1 MPILPDPHGVFV
13 LLLTP
18 LALYLFTRD
27 RLPLEASGL
36 AILVI
41 LVVSF
46 QLFPYEANGE
56 RLEPTSFLAGFGNEA
71 LITICALMILGKG
84 LEATGALQPLALS
97 LAKAWTAKPKLAS
110 LATMLIAA
118 MLSAFV
124 NNTPI
129 VVMLLPML
137 IGVAVRN
144 KLAPSS
150 ILMPIGFATL
160 IGGMAT
166 TIGTSTNLLVVGIAA
181 DQGLEPFGMFD
192 FTLPVLMV
200 GVVGLLYL
208 WLVAP
213 RLLPDRKQPLSDR
226 SPRVFNAMFHIHD
239 ASAAC
244 GLTFAEGLALTDN
257 EMRVDRIERGEGLS
271 VTKLPSVTI
280 LAGDRLAVRDTP
292 DRLKQFEKQLGATLH
307 SDLGADDIT
316 LTGKVSAL
324 KDQQHLA
331 EIVVTRGS
339 LLHRAS
345 LTGTRFAQRTGL
357 LPLAVHRAREPGAE
371 EISGDIGATH
381 LRAGDVVLVQGA
393 DTQLEQLKRSG
404 SALVLDGTTD
414 LPRTHRSVR
423 ALGIMILVVLA
434 AAGGLLPISVSAIV
448 GVGAMLATRCLTWEV
463 AASSLS
469 PQVVMIIVASL
480 ALGLAMTQT
489 GGALY
494 IAQVF
499 VESVRLLP
507 TPFILSSLMLVMA
520 ILTNVVSN
528 AAAGIIG
535 TPIAIQMASELGVPA
550 EPFVLAVIFGANM
563 SYATPYGYQTNLL
576 LLSAGG
582 YKFSD
587 FIRAGVPLTALMW
600 LGFSIVLPMIYDL

>member
-1 MPILPDPHGVFV
+1 VPSPPDPHGIFV

-36 AILVI
+36 AILII
-41 LVVSF
+41 LVLSF
-46 QLFPYEANGE
+46 QLFPYQVDGV
-56 RLEPTSFLAGFGNEA
+56 RLAPTSLLAGFGNEA
-71 LITICALMILGKG
+71 LITICALMIMGKG
-84 LEATGALQPLALS
+84 LEATGALQPVALS
-97 LAKAWTAKPKLAS
+97 LARAWMAKPKLAA
-110 LATMLIAA
+110 LATLTIAA
-118 MLSAFV
+118 IFSAFV

-150 ILMPIGFATL
+150 ILMPVGFATL

-166 TIGTSTNLLVVGIAA
+166 TIGTSTNLLVVGIAQ

-192 FTLPVLMV
+192 FTLPVLLV
-200 GVVGLLYL
+200 GSIGILYL

-213 RLLPDRKQPLSDR
+213 KLIPERKQPLSDR
-226 SPRVFNAMFHIHD
+226 SPRVFDAMLHIND

-244 GLTFAEGLALTDN
+244 GKTFSESLALTDN

-271 VTKLPSVTI
+271 VTKLPSVRI

-292 DRLKQFEKQLGATLH
+292 DRLKLFEKQLGATLH
-307 SDLGADDIT
+307 SDIGANDM
-316 LTGKVSAL
+316 TGEHPVIR
-324 KDQQHLA
+324 DQQHLA

-339 LLHRAS
+339 VLHRAS
-345 LTGTRFAQRTGL
+345 LLGTRFAQRTGL
-357 LPLAVHRAREPGAE
+357 LPLAVHRARDAETE
-371 EISGDIGATH
+371 EISDALDGSR

-404 SALVLDGTTD
+404 TALVLDGTTD
-414 LPRTHRSVR
+414 LPRTHRSDR
-423 ALGIMILVVLA
+423 ALIIMVLVVLA
-434 AAGGLLPISVSAIV
+434 AATGMIPISVSSLV
-448 GVGAMLATRCLTWEV
+448 GVGAMLATRCLTWED
-463 AASSLS
+463 AASALS

-480 ALGLAMTQT
+480 ALGLAMTGT

-494 IAQVF
+494 IAQSF
-499 VESVRLLP
+499 VEAARLLP
-507 TPFILSSLMLVMA
+507 TPFVLSALMLVMA
-520 ILTNVVSN
+520 IMTNVVSN

-535 TPIAIQMASELGVPA
+535 TPIAIQMARELGVPA

-587 FIRAGVPLTALMW
+587 FMRAGIPLAVLMW
-600 LGFSIVLPMIYDL
+600 LGFSIILPVIYDL

>member
-1 MPILPDPHGVFV
+1 VPTLPDPHGVFV

-46 QLFPYEANGE
+46 QLFPYAANGE

-181 DQGLEPFGMFD
+181 EQGLEPFGMFD

-213 RLLPDRKQPLSDR
+213 RLLPERKQPLSDR

-244 GLTFAEGLALTDN
+244 GLTFAEALALTDN

-280 LAGDRLAVRDTP
+280 LAADRLAVRDTP
-292 DRLKQFEKQLGATLH
+292 ERLKQFEKQLGATLH

-316 LTGKVSAL
+316 LTGKVSVL

-414 LPRTHRSVR
+414 LPRTHRSDR

-434 AAGGLLPISVSAIV
+434 AASGLLPISVSAIV

-507 TPFILSSLMLVMA
+507 TPFILSALMLVMA
-520 ILTNVVSN
+520 ILTNIVSN

>member
-1 MPILPDPHGVFV
+1 MPAPPDPHGVFV

-27 RLPLEASGL
+27 KLPLEASGL
-36 AILVI
+36 IIIVI
-41 LVVSF
+41 LVLSF
-46 QLFPYEANGE
+46 QLFPYEVNGE
-56 RLEPTSFLAGFGNEA
+56 RLAPTSFLAGFGNEA

-84 LEATGALQPLALS
+84 LEATGALQPLAVS
-97 LAKAWTAKPKLAS
+97 LANAWMARPKLAS
-110 LATMLIAA
+110 LATLGIAA
-118 MLSAFV
+118 ILSAFL

-144 KLAPSS
+144 KFAPSS
-150 ILMPIGFATL
+150 ILMPVGFATL

-181 DQGLEPFGMFD
+181 NQGIAPFGMFD
-192 FTLPVLMV
+192 FTLPVLLV
-200 GVVGLLYL
+200 GVLGVLYL

-226 SPRVFNAMFHIHD
+226 SPRVFDAMFHIND

-244 GLTFAEGLALTDN
+244 GLTFAEGLALTNN

-307 SDLGADDIT
+307 SDLGDEDIT
-316 LTGKVSAL
+316 DETRIV

-357 LPLAVHRAREPGAE
+357 LPLALHRAHEPDTE
-371 EISGDIGATH
+371 EISGNISATR
-381 LRAGDVVLVQGA
+381 LRAGDVVLVQGS

-404 SALVLDGTTD
+404 TALVLDGTTN

-423 ALGIMILVVLA
+423 ALAIMCLVVLA
-434 AAGGLLPISVSAIV
+434 AATGLLPISVGAVV
-448 GVGAMLATRCLTWEV
+448 GVGAMLATRCLTWEDT
-463 AASSLS
+463 ASALS
-469 PQVVMIIVASL
+469 PQIVMMIVASL
-480 ALGLAMTQT
+480 ALGLAMTET

-494 IAQVF
+494 IAQTF
-499 VESVRLLP
+499 VQAVRLLP
-507 TPFILSSLMLVMA
+507 TPFILSALMLVMA

-535 TPIAIQMASELGVPA
+535 TPIAIQMARELGVPA
-550 EPFVLAVIFGANM
+550 EPFVVAVIFGANM

-576 LLSAGG
+576 LMSAGG

-587 FIRAGVPLTALMW
+587 FMRAGVPLVALMW
-600 LGFSIVLPMIYDL
+600 IGFSIVLPMIYDLS

>member
-1 MPILPDPHGVFV
+1 MPILPDSHGIFV

-36 AILVI
+36 AIIVI
-41 LVVSF
+41 LVLSF
-46 QLFPYEANGE
+46 ELFPYEANGE
-56 RLEPTSFLAGFGNEA
+56 RLAPTAFLAGFGNEA

-97 LAKAWTAKPKLAS
+97 LANAWTARPKLAS
-110 LATMLIAA
+110 LATLTIAA
-118 MLSAFV
+118 ILSAFL

-150 ILMPIGFATL
+150 ILMPVGFATL

-181 DQGLEPFGMFD
+181 DQGLAPFGMFD
-192 FTLPVLMV
+192 FTLPVLLV
-200 GVVGLLYL
+200 GVVGVLYL

-213 RLLPDRKQPLSDR
+213 QLIPERKQPLSDR
-226 SPRVFNAMFHIHD
+226 SPRVFDAMFHIND

-244 GLTFAEGLALTDN
+244 GLTFAEVLALTNN
-257 EMRVDRIERGEGLS
+257 EMRVDRIERGEGLF
-271 VTKLPSVTI
+271 VTKLPLVRL
-280 LAGDRLAVRDTP
+280 LAGDRLSVRDAP
-292 DRLKQFEKQLGATLH
+292 ELLKRFEKQLGATLH
-307 SDLGADDIT
+307 SALGDDDIT
-316 LTGKVSAL
+316 DETHTI

-357 LPLAVHRAREPGAE
+357 LPLALHRAHEPDTE
-371 EISGDIGATH
+371 EISGNIGATQ
-381 LRAGDVVLVQGA
+381 LRAGDVVLVQGT
-393 DTQLEQLKRSG
+393 DTQLAQLKRSG
-404 SALVLDGTTD
+404 TALVLDGGTD
-414 LPRTHRSVR
+414 LPRTHRSDR
-423 ALGIMILVVLA
+423 ALAIMALVVLA
-434 AAGGLLPISVSAIV
+434 AATGILPISVAAVV
-448 GVGAMLATRCLTWEV
+448 GVGAMLATRCLTWAD
-463 AASSLS
+463 AAGSLS
-469 PQVVMIIVASL
+469 SQVVMIIVASL
-480 ALGLAMTQT
+480 ALGLAMTET

-494 IAQVF
+494 IAQAF
-499 VESVRLLP
+499 VEGARLLP
-507 TPFILSSLMLVMA
+507 TPLILSALMLVMA

-535 TPIAIQMASELGVPA
+535 TPIAIQMARELGVPA
-550 EPFVLAVIFGANM
+550 EPFVVAVIFGVNM
-563 SYATPYGYQTNLL
+563 SYATPYGYQTNML

-587 FIRAGVPLTALMW
+587 FMRAGVPLAALMW
-600 LGFSIVLPMIYDL
+600 LGFSIVLPIVYDL